1 MRRQALPPPPALDWA
16 LFLDLDGTLVELAE
30 APRAVRV
37 EADLLALLKS
47 LREVLDGAVALVSG
61 RSLSDLDR
69 MLGISQWPAAG
80 QHGLEIRRATGQV
93 TTRPV
98 PSATWGTVR
107 ESLWLLARR
116 HPGLL
121 LEEKGLSLALHYR
134 QAPRLASHIHR
145 VVRQVVDRAGDGL
158 RVIPGRRV
166 IEVTPAGAS
175 KGEAVDSLMATAP
188 FLGRLPVFVGD
199 DVTDEE
205 AFSTVRRHRGVS
217 VKVGPGPTA
226 ASHRLPD
233 VAAVR
238 RWLAQPPGSLSR

>member
-1 MRRQALPPPPALDWA
+1 MRQRALPPPPALDWA

-30 APRAVRV
+30 APLAVRV
-37 EADLLALLKS
+37 EAELLTLLNS
-47 LREVLDGAVALVSG
+47 LREVLGGAVALVTG

-69 MLGISQWPAAG
+69 ILGINQWPAAG
-80 QHGLEIRRATGQV
+80 QHGLEIRHATGQV
-93 TTRPV
+93 TARPV
-98 PSATWGTVR
+98 PAASWAAVR

-145 VVRQVVDRAGDGL
+145 VVREVVDGAGDGL

-166 IEVTPAGAS
+166 VEVIPAGAS
-175 KGEAVDSLMATAP
+175 KGEAVDSLMATSP

-205 AFSTVRRHRGVS
+205 AFTTVRRHRGIS
-217 VKVGPGPTA
+217 VKVGPGPTV

-238 RWLAQPPGSLSR
+238 RWLAQPARSPSP